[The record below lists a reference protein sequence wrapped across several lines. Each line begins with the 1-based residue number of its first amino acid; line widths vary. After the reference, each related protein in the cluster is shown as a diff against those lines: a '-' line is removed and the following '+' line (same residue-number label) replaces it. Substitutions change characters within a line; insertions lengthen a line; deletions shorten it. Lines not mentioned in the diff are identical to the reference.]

1 MPTSCPRCSP
11 TPLCRVDLAPAMHL
25 TGRSLLLALVA
36 AATYIAAQWSA
47 DPDIAGLWRAALLLL
62 CGGLA
67 FEAWAQSRVRLTAR
81 LTLPA
86 ALYLGR
92 ETAVDLRITHGSRR
106 PQRVRLLPLAPDAAP
121 CTAPGER
128 EVRLVPATGHDRS
141 GDDTP
146 SRAARSSGVVDALTL
161 RPVRLGTHRWPVLPA
176 RLLGP
181 LGLAWWDRPLDT
193 GATLRVVPDLLRRSG
208 VRTEAPAAGARPR
221 PLQEAAREV
230 HRWREWRPGDPLSR
244 VDWKVTARTGV
255 ITTRELR
262 DDQHLEVL
270 LAIDAGCESA
280 TGDGLLDAL
289 GTRVNLAARL
299 AESALA
305 RGDRVGL
312 LVFSDRVLRA
322 VPPLGG
328 MAALPRLR
336 GQLAALAPDDRP
348 VDADGAARAA
358 VGLLR
363 QPGGAVL
370 WFGEPPS
377 GALPALAARHSV
389 VVMLPREP
397 AVEALLDAPPGV
409 PRRFWAGLAAERRL
423 AADRMLADRLRRSGV
438 AVVSEAPARL
448 EAAVW
453 AALNRGSRA
462 SRRAR

>member
-1 MPTSCPRCSP
+1 
-11 TPLCRVDLAPAMHL
+11 MHL

-36 AATYIAAQWSA
+36 AVTFIAAQWSA

-67 FEAWAQSRVRLTAR
+67 FEAWAQSRIALTAR
-81 LTLPA
+81 LALPA

-106 PQRVRLLPLAPDAAP
+106 PQRVRLLPLAPAAAP

-128 EVRLVPATGHDRS
+128 EVRLAPATSHDGS
-141 GDDTP
+141 VDDTP
-146 SRAARSSGVVDALTL
+146 SRAARSFSAVDALTL

-181 LGLAWWDRPLDT
+181 LGLAWWDRPLDP

-208 VRTEAPAAGARPR
+208 VRTQAPAAGARPR
-221 PLQEAAREV
+221 PLQESAREV
-230 HRWREWRPGDPLSR
+230 HRWREWQPGDPLSR
-244 VDWKVTARTGV
+244 VDWKVTARSGV
-255 ITTRELR
+255 ITARELR

-280 TGDGLLDAL
+280 TGDDLLDAL

-336 GQLAALAPDDRP
+336 GQLAALAPDDQP
-348 VDADGAARAA
+348 ADADGAAHAA
-358 VGLLR
+358 LGLLR
-363 QPGGAVL
+363 HRGGAVL

-377 GALPALAARHSV
+377 RALPALAARHSV
-389 VVMLPREP
+389 VAMLPRVP
-397 AVEALLDAPPGV
+397 AVEAFLDAPPGV

-423 AADRMLADRLRRSGV
+423 AADRVLADRLRSSGV

-453 AALNRGSRA
+453 TALTRGSRA